1 MTLWLVAGLVVA
13 FFLGFA
19 FGRRRPGLKV
29 VWSEPI
35 VPIPSPDVE
44 ILLQQGQKI
53 EAIKLYRQLHG
64 TDLKDS
70 KDAVDALARQLS
82 SGQ

>member
-1 MTLWLVAGLVVA
+1 MMTIWWLSLVLVAFGA
-13 FFLGFA
+13 GFFLG
-19 FGRRRPGLKV
+19 GRPRGKV
-29 VWSEPI
+29 VWSKPI
-35 VPIPSPDVE
+35 VPIPTPEVE
-44 ILLQQGQKI
+44 ALLASGQKI

-70 KDAVDALARQLS
+70 KDAVEALARELP